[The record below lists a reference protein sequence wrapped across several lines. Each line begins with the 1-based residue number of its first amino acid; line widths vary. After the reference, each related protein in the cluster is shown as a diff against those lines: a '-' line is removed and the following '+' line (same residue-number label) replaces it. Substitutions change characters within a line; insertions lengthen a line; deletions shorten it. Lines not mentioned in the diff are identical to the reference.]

1 MTSILKTPPIQRSE
15 KKVQVNDNHR
25 STSGQIAFP
34 PLPIMRDTQTA
45 LSPPP
50 LPPPWMPGLELRTGP
65 RWLYG
70 APGVITISLG
80 FLFLCCVVLIAP
92 AVVLVCQ
99 IGGELWNLMLNN
111 HNYGICRQG
120 QYHVDKGGGGGKEVK
135 TWEMG
140 TSYMTSGLKSTTT
153 VHFYSRFVYIIPTQT
168 PLYKHSPCCKWNI
181 W

>member
-1 MTSILKTPPIQRSE
+1 
-15 KKVQVNDNHR
+15 
-25 STSGQIAFP
+25 
-34 PLPIMRDTQTA
+34 
-45 LSPPP
+45 
-50 LPPPWMPGLELRTGP
+50 MPGLELRTGP

-120 QYHVDKGGGGGKEVK
+120 QYHVDKGGGGGGEKRLRQGR
-135 TWEMG
+135 WPG
-140 TSYMTSGLKSTTT
+140 TSYMTSGLKSITILSISPADLFISSQHRHHYINT
-153 VHFYSRFVYIIPTQT
+153 VPAASEISGKYFPCGTPHFSPQIQFHPFNCFFLLIIGWEGD
-168 PLYKHSPCCKWNI
+168 LISKAILISLISDGGW
-181 W
+181 

>member
-1 MTSILKTPPIQRSE
+1 MITIAPL
-15 KKVQVNDNHR
+15 QVKLL
-25 STSGQIAFP
+25 S
-34 PLPIMRDTQTA
+34 LPSQSWGTHK
-45 LSPPP
+45 LPYPPP
-50 LPPPWMPGLELRTGP
+50 SLPPPWMPGLELRTGP

-120 QYHVDKGGGGGKEVK
+120 QYRVDKGGGGGRGKEVK
-135 TWEMG
+135 TREMAG
-140 TSYMTSGLKSTTT
+140 DQLYDQWLKKHNYCPFLQQICLYHPNTDT
-153 VHFYSRFVYIIPTQT
+153 II
-168 PLYKHSPCCKWNI
+168 
-181 W
+181 

>member
-15 KKVQVNDNHR
+15 KKVQVNDNHH

-45 LSPPP
+45 LSPPLS
-50 LPPPWMPGLELRTGP
+50 LPPPWMPGLDLRTGP

-120 QYHVDKGGGGGKEVK
+120 QYHVDKGGGGERG
-135 TWEMG
+135 
-140 TSYMTSGLKSTTT
+140 
-153 VHFYSRFVYIIPTQT
+153 
-168 PLYKHSPCCKWNI
+168 
-181 W
+181 